1 MTNFQNNKNFKMKIK
16 YSPFIFIILAVISGF
31 LGNSFLKN
39 ENTVTGRTSIP
50 EPVKSV
56 KEIIAEK
63 KVNSKFDNVRLFDF
77 KTTDAKTGGL
87 DKYMKT
93 CTMLGLKTANLREL
107 VNSKKENIV
116 IEIPL
121 GGKAPVSFELTKIPV
136 LSENF
141 RVNMIT
147 DNGLVPFDYKPGV
160 YYKGI
165 IKDKPNSSVSISIFE
180 NSVMGIVSDETGNY
194 NLGALSD
201 DKSGESYIYY
211 NERDLLVKN
220 KFKCGVDDFGK
231 MRIKNNNHISNNN
244 FDNTNAR
251 LPVNVYFVAD
261 YQMYLDK
268 GSNVS
273 AVSNYITGLFNEVST
288 IYLNEFLPVQISAID
303 VYTSAD
309 PYRNL
314 NDSYSI
320 LLLFGANEKDNFNG
334 NLAHFLSTRN
344 MNLGGISWIN
354 TLCSSFNPSDSSG
367 RFSYSNIDNTYSQ
380 FPTYSW
386 TVTVVAHEMGH
397 SFGSMHTHAC
407 WWPVTASSIG
417 QIDSCYTSGESC
429 TNVTETNYDGTLMS
443 YCHLNG
449 AINLSLGF
457 GSMPGDTVRLRY
469 NQCSTFGPVVNSS
482 EVPAKF
488 DLSQNY
494 PNPFNPATTIS
505 FAVPQDA
512 FITVKIYDIS
522 GREIVVLLN
531 SQFYSKGY
539 KNIIFNSAPYNL
551 SSGVYFYKL
560 VASTSGSGNIFS
572 EVKKM
577 ILLK

>member
-1 MTNFQNNKNFKMKIK
+1 MKIK
-16 YSPFIFIILAVISGF
+16 YSPFVFIIIAVISGF

-39 ENTVTGRTSIP
+39 DNTENSNTAFP
-50 EPVKSV
+50 EQVKSV

-63 KVNSKFDNVRLFDF
+63 KSNSKFDDIRLFDF
-77 KTTDAKTGGL
+77 KSTDAKTGGL
-87 DKYMKT
+87 DKYMKS
-93 CTMLGLKTANLREL
+93 CALLSLKNNSLREL
-107 VNSKKENIV
+107 YITQKENITFEV
-116 IEIPL
+116 PL
-121 GGKAPVSFELTKIPV
+121 EGNTSVSFELTKIPV
-136 LSENF
+136 LSRNF
-141 RVNMIT
+141 RINMIT
-147 DNGLVPFDYKPGV
+147 ETGVIPFDYKPGV

-165 IKDKPNSSVSISIFE
+165 IKDKPNSSVSVSIFE
-180 NSVMGIVSDETGNY
+180 NSVMGIASDENGNY
-194 NLGALSD
+194 NLGVLID

-251 LPVNVYFVAD
+251 LPVKVYFVAD

-268 GSNVS
+268 NSNINTVG
-273 AVSNYITGLFNEVST
+273 NFITGLFNEVST

-303 VYTSAD
+303 VYTSPD

-320 LLLFGANEKDNFNG
+320 LLQFGANEKDNFNG
-334 NLAHFLSTRN
+334 NLAHLLSTRN
-344 MNLGGISWIN
+344 VNLGGISWIN
-354 TLCSSFNPSDSSG
+354 TLCANFNPSDSSG
-367 RFSYSNIDNTYSQ
+367 RFSYSDIDNTYSQ

-407 WWPVTASSIG
+407 WWPITSTVRG
-417 QIDSCYTSGESC
+417 QIDSCYSSGESC
-429 TNVTETNYDGTLMS
+429 TNVTETNDHGTLMS

-449 AINLSLGF
+449 HIDLYLGF
-457 GSMPGDTVRLRY
+457 GLMPGDTVRLRY

-482 EVPAKF
+482 EIPVKF

-494 PNPFNPATTIS
+494 PNPFNPSTTIS
-505 FAVPQDA
+505 FAMPQDA
-512 FITVKIYDIS
+512 FITIKIYDIS
-522 GREIVVLLN
+522 GREIAVLLN

-539 KNIIFNSAPYNL
+539 KNVIFNSAPYNL

-560 VASTSGSGNIFS
+560 VASASGTGNIFS

-577 ILLK
+577 ILMK